1 MFALSF
7 DAAPTI
13 DTMLITFDT
22 PTFLAAATSVAP
34 VLPSW
39 RSFDEKRR
47 TGHVLA
53 LAGRYAR

>member
-13 DTMLITFDT
+13 ETMLITLNT
-22 PTFLAAATSVAP
+22 PTSIAAATSVVS

-39 RSFDEKRR
+39 HGFDEKRR
-47 TGHVLA
+47 PGHVLA